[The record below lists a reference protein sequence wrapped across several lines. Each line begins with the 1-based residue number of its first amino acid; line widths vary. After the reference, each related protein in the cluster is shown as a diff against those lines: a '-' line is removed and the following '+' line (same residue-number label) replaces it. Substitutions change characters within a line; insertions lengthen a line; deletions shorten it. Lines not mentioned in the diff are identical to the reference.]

1 MLSEHSMGNSNYKK
15 IYQLT
20 KNDYMTKRALFG
32 KSSEN
37 ILVRTNHRLGACRQ
51 LGGGLVQLGGNT
63 CAVPPSD
70 ESMID
75 PNGSCA
81 GSKSY

>member
-1 MLSEHSMGNSNYKK
+1 MLSEHSMGFSNYKK

-20 KNDYMTKRALFG
+20 KKDYVDKRALFG
-32 KSSEN
+32 RSSKN
-37 ILVRTNHRLGACRQ
+37 ILVRTNRQ
-51 LGGGLVQLGGNT
+51 SGGGLVQLGGDM

-70 ESMID
+70 EQLVD

>member
-1 MLSEHSMGNSNYKK
+1 MLSERSAGHSNYKK

-20 KNDYMTKRALFG
+20 KNDYMTKRPIFG
-32 KSSEN
+32 KSTKN
-37 ILVRTNHRLGACRQ
+37 ILVRTNHRLGANSQ
-51 LGGGLVQLGGNT
+51 LGGGLVQLGGDS

-70 ESMID
+70 EQLVD